1 MPVKILLT
9 WDIRPEHEQE
19 YFEFVIGEFIPVVQ
33 RLGLQPIEAW
43 ATMYGNYPQIQVGLL
58 AEDEKSAYRV
68 LRSPEWARL
77 QEQLFS
83 FVQNFAVKVVPA
95 RTGFQF

>member
-1 MPVKILLT
+1 
-9 WDIRPEHEQE
+9 
-19 YFEFVIGEFIPVVQ
+19 
-33 RLGLQPIEAW
+33 
-43 ATMYGNYPQIQVGLL
+43 MYGNYPQIQVGLL

-77 QEQLFS
+77 QEQLFN
-83 FVQNFAVKVVPA
+83 FVQNLAIKVVPA